1 MNYKNIYCG
10 NCGKK
15 GHIYRNCYKPII
27 SLGIICVKYDNEN
40 ISDIIKNCK
49 KRGKIFNRYT
59 ISDILSNKSMVNLIK
74 NKIKFLMVC
83 RKHSLGYIE
92 LIRGN
97 YNFENDNDIT
107 YVKNMFKLMTKK
119 EIDIVK
125 ERDFDKLWNDLWVLE
140 NRSNLHKREYIHSKN
155 RFEKLIVGINNSNSI
170 NINLDTFINSGSKWY
185 EPEWEFPKGRR
196 NIKESDI
203 NCAIREFEEE
213 TNFKPEEYQVLE
225 LNPISE
231 IFMGN
236 NGINYKHTYF
246 FSQSLTNNLPNIND
260 DNMFQHIEISDIK
273 WLSFDEALM
282 KIRDYNIERK
292 DILNKIFN
300 LIYYY
305 LYHHITDNKLK

>member
-40 ISDIIKNCK
+40 INDIIKNCK

-59 ISDILSNKSMVNLIK
+59 ISDILSNKSMINLIK
-74 NKIKFLMVC
+74 SKIKFLMVC

-97 YNFENDNDIT
+97 YNFENDNDII
-107 YVKNMFKLMTKK
+107 YVKKMFKLMTKK
-119 EIDIVK
+119 EIDIIK

-140 NRSNLHKREYIHSKN
+140 NRSNLHKREYIQSKIK
-155 RFEKLIVGINNSNSI
+155 FEKLIVGIH

-213 TNFKPEEYQVLE
+213 TNFKTEEYQVLD

-246 FSQSLTNNLPNIND
+246 FAQSLTNNLPNIND

>member
-74 NKIKFLMVC
+74 SKIKFLMVC

>member
-74 NKIKFLMVC
+74 SKIKFLMVC

-170 NINLDTFINSGSKWY
+170 NINLDTFINNGSKWY